1 MKRYGW
7 MVVLLLA
14 GGCGSR
20 HHGPTVHERRAAIRA
35 EHERK
40 YGGEGFQSTHWGM
53 SRAEVRVL
61 YPEALVTAREDL
73 VVSTTLAERPAR
85 VFFLFAGDKLGSV
98 FVRFA
103 TPEVL
108 RDEHQQMV
116 EVLNAKYGRP
126 RKRGSSRRVLK
137 YRESIDLAWLLT
149 KTSPPA
155 AVWEPARRGSAF
167 GTSEAPAEAMSS
179 PPLVEESGRVTV
191 ATPVEGQASGG
202 QARSARAQATGGQA
216 ESAASAQ
223 APAME
228 GRAGSA
234 ASAQAQATGGQSGS
248 AASAQAPA
256 TGGRAGSAAPAQAQA
271 TGGQS
276 GSAAPAQASGGPAD
290 DATASS
296 REEAR
301 EGEEQMGAPPL
312 VAVEQDAMDEAPP
325 PLVEAQVDEDDRPD
339 AYEDIEEEP
348 TSPEPEIRASR
359 NGYVVVARWKA
370 PETAVRLLGYQV
382 ARDRLLTLLYESDA
396 YGEQIREEMEGRLAA
411 ELRKQA
417 RDF

>member
-35 EHERK
+35 DHERK
-40 YGGEGFQSTHWGM
+40 YGGEGFQATHWGM
-53 SRAEVRVL
+53 TRAEVRAL
-61 YPEALVTAREDL
+61 YPEAAVTAREDL
-73 VVSTTLAERPAR
+73 VVSTTLGERPAR

-116 EVLNAKYGRP
+116 EVLTAKYGRP

-149 KTSPPA
+149 KTSPPTST
-155 AVWEPARRGSAF
+155 WEPARRDPVPAVNE
-167 GTSEAPAEAMSS
+167 TPAEEMSS
-179 PPLVEESGRVTV
+179 PPLVEASGRATV
-191 ATPVEGQASGG
+191 SPPVE
-202 QARSARAQATGGQA
+202 
-216 ESAASAQ
+216 
-223 APAME
+223 
-228 GRAGSA
+228 
-234 ASAQAQATGGQSGS
+234 
-248 AASAQAPA
+248 APA
-256 TGGRAGSAAPAQAQA
+256 TGGQAGSAAPAR
-271 TGGQS
+271 
-276 GSAAPAQASGGPAD
+276 AQASGAPAD
-290 DATASS
+290 DAMASS
-296 REEAR
+296 REGAR
-301 EGEEQMGAPPL
+301 EGETPMGAPPL
-312 VAVEQDAMDEAPP
+312 VAVEAPRADVAGEQDAVDEAPP
-325 PLVEAQVDEDDRPD
+325 PLVEAQVDDDDRPD
-339 AYEDIEEEP
+339 AYDDTEEEEP
-348 TSPEPEIRASR
+348 SSPEPEIRASR

-396 YGEQIREEMEGRLAA
+396 YGEEVREEMEGRLAV

>member
-53 SRAEVRVL
+53 SRAEVRAL

-155 AVWEPARRGSAF
+155 AVWEPAP
-167 GTSEAPAEAMSS
+167 GTNEAPTMSS

-191 ATPVEGQASGG
+191 G
-202 QARSARAQATGGQA
+202 AR
-216 ESAASAQ
+216 
-223 APAME
+223 AME

-234 ASAQAQATGGQSGS
+234 ASAQAPATGGQ
-248 AASAQAPA
+248 
-256 TGGRAGSAAPAQAQA
+256 AGSAVSARAQA
-271 TGGQS
+271 TEGQA
-276 GSAAPAQASGGPAD
+276 GSATPARAQASGVPAD
-290 DATASS
+290 DEMASS
-296 REEAR
+296 REGAR
-301 EGEEQMGAPPL
+301 EGETQMGAPPL

-325 PLVEAQVDEDDRPD
+325 PLVEAQVDEVDRPD

-396 YGEQIREEMEGRLAA
+396 YGEEIREEMGRRLAA

>member
-35 EHERK
+35 DHERK
-40 YGGEGFQSTHWGM
+40 YGGEGFQATHWGM
-53 SRAEVRVL
+53 TRAQVRAL
-61 YPEALVTAREDL
+61 YPEALATAREDL
-73 VVSTTLAERPAR
+73 VVATTLGERPAR

-108 RDEHQQMV
+108 REEHQQMV
-116 EVLNAKYGRP
+116 EVLTAKYGRP

-155 AVWEPARRGSAF
+155 AVWEPARRGSAL
-167 GTSEAPAEAMSS
+167 GTSEAPAEATSS
-179 PPLVEESGRVTV
+179 PPLVEASGTVTLSP
-191 ATPVEGQASGG
+191 PVEAV
-202 QARSARAQATGGQA
+202 
-216 ESAASAQ
+216 
-223 APAME
+223 
-228 GRAGSA
+228 
-234 ASAQAQATGGQSGS
+234 
-248 AASAQAPA
+248 
-256 TGGRAGSAAPAQAQA
+256 
-271 TGGQS
+271 
-276 GSAAPAQASGGPAD
+276 
-290 DATASS
+290 
-296 REEAR
+296 
-301 EGEEQMGAPPL
+301 GAPPL
-312 VAVEQDAMDEAPP
+312 VAVEGPRAEVAGEQDAVDEAPP
-325 PLVEAQVDEDDRPD
+325 PLVEAQVDDDDRPD
-339 AYEDIEEEP
+339 AYDTEEEP
-348 TSPEPEIRASR
+348 SPPEPEIRASR

-396 YGEQIREEMEGRLAA
+396 YGEEIREEMEGRLAA

>member
-1 MKRYGW
+1 

-35 EHERK
+35 DHAGK
-40 YGGEGFQSTHWGM
+40 YGGEGFQATNWGM
-53 SRAEVRVL
+53 SRAQVRAL
-61 YPEALVTAREDL
+61 YPEALATAREDL

-155 AVWEPARRGSAF
+155 AVWAPARRGSAF
-167 GTSEAPAEAMSS
+167 GTGEAPVEAMSS

-191 ATPVEGQASGG
+191 E
-202 QARSARAQATGGQA
+202 
-216 ESAASAQ
+216 
-223 APAME
+223 
-228 GRAGSA
+228 
-234 ASAQAQATGGQSGS
+234 
-248 AASAQAPA
+248 APA
-256 TGGRAGSAAPAQAQA
+256 TGGQAGSAAPAQAQA
-271 TGGQS
+271 S
-276 GSAAPAQASGGPAD
+276 GVPAD
-290 DATASS
+290 EALASS
-296 REEAR
+296 REGAR
-301 EGEEQMGAPPL
+301 EGETQMDAPPL
-312 VAVEQDAMDEAPP
+312 VAVEGARAEDTVDEAPP
-325 PLVEAQVDEDDRPD
+325 PLVEAQVDDDDRPD
-339 AYEDIEEEP
+339 AYDDTEEEP
-348 TSPEPEIRASR
+348 SSPEPEIRASR

-396 YGEQIREEMEGRLAA
+396 YGEEIREEMEGRLAA

>member
-35 EHERK
+35 DHAGK
-40 YGGEGFQSTHWGM
+40 YGGEGFQATQWGM
-53 SRAEVRVL
+53 SRAQVRAL

-73 VVSTTLAERPAR
+73 VVSTTLGERPAR

-155 AVWEPARRGSAF
+155 AEWAPARRDSAF

-191 ATPVEGQASGG
+191 APPVE
-202 QARSARAQATGGQA
+202 AQAMEGRAGSEASAQAQSTGGQA
-216 ESAASAQ
+216 EIATPAQ
-223 APAME
+223 E
-228 GRAGSA
+228 QSTGGRAGSA
-234 ASAQAQATGGQSGS
+234 ASAQAQS
-248 AASAQAPA
+248 
-256 TGGRAGSAAPAQAQA
+256 TGGRAGSAAPARAQA
-271 TGGQS
+271 TGGQA
-276 GSAAPAQASGGPAD
+276 GSEAPARAQASGVPAD
-290 DATASS
+290 DAMASS
-296 REEAR
+296 REGAR
-301 EGEEQMGAPPL
+301 EGEAQMDVPPL

-325 PLVEAQVDEDDRPD
+325 PLVEAQVDDDDRPD
-339 AYEDIEEEP
+339 AYDDTQEEP
-348 TSPEPEIRASR
+348 SSPEPEIRASR

-396 YGEQIREEMEGRLAA
+396 YGEEIREEMEGRLAT

>member
-35 EHERK
+35 DHERK

-53 SRAEVRVL
+53 SRAQVRAL

-116 EVLNAKYGRP
+116 DVLNAKYGRP

-155 AVWEPARRGSAF
+155 SAWEPARRGSAF
-167 GTSEAPAEAMSS
+167 GTGEAPVEAMSS

-191 ATPVEGQASGG
+191 EAPATGG
-202 QARSARAQATGGQA
+202 QAGSAAPARAQATGGQ
-216 ESAASAQ
+216 
-223 APAME
+223 
-228 GRAGSA
+228 
-234 ASAQAQATGGQSGS
+234 
-248 AASAQAPA
+248 
-256 TGGRAGSAAPAQAQA
+256 AGSAAPAQAQA
-271 TGGQS
+271 S
-276 GSAAPAQASGGPAD
+276 GVPAD
-290 DATASS
+290 EALASS
-296 REEAR
+296 REGAR
-301 EGEEQMGAPPL
+301 EGETQMDAPPL
-312 VAVEQDAMDEAPP
+312 VAVEGARADVAGEQDAMDEAPP
-325 PLVEAQVDEDDRPD
+325 PLVEAQVDDDDRPD
-339 AYEDIEEEP
+339 AYDDTEEEP
-348 TSPEPEIRASR
+348 SSPEPEIRASR

-396 YGEQIREEMEGRLAA
+396 YGEEIREEMEGRLAA